1 MRMYV
6 PRLFRI
12 LNQVKEAVNK
22 PPLALDK
29 DSKFVYTAGAD
40 VMATWKKYGFVPPS
54 EVRTDYLFGK
64 NREARKGE

>member
-1 MRMYV
+1 MYV
-6 PRLFRI
+6 PRLLRI
-12 LNQVKEAVNK
+12 LKDAKKETK
-22 PPLALDK
+22 PALALDK

-54 EVRTDYLFGK
+54 EVRTDFLFGK